1 MRASRAARSIREWR
15 KRRMILYSLKAEPGG
30 GGARHEKLN
39 APQSPEKAGAL
50 LHERPQN
57 AAAAGSGRTAFLL
70 VAIAATAVVAPM
82 LLLSNASGH
91 DLQFHV
97 ASWMEVANQWRQG
110 IIYPRWAEWANWGFG
125 EPRFI
130 FYPPASWMMGAALG
144 VILPWRVVPGVFIWL
159 ALVLAGICMWHF
171 AREWLLRHEAI
182 LAAVIYAVN
191 PYHLVIVY
199 FRSDFAELLASA
211 LFPLVLYGSLRV
223 VREGWR
229 GWPWLAVP
237 FAAVWLSNAPAGV
250 LASYSLA
257 LIFLVL
263 SVLRRSARPLF
274 TGGMGMA
281 AGFGL
286 AAFYILPAAWEQRWV
301 QIHQVIMDTLHPA
314 QNFLFTHGSDPEFV
328 FFNWKISAVA
338 LLVTLAV
345 AIAAVFVSRRRREFP
360 QLWWALLA
368 LGFAAIL
375 LMFPA
380 SAIFWRLLP
389 KLEFLQFPWRW
400 LGPLDFVLAIF
411 VAVALGSVKRQW
423 ICWIFV
429 VLILGSLGAVISKDA
444 WWDSEDIPF
453 LANSIQAGFGYEG
466 TDEYQPLGSDRY
478 ELPGTDANGDWIASS
493 PAPDVRQY
501 DASIGN
507 GKSAAPLV
515 FRIQRWAATH
525 RSFSAQASAP
535 TMIAVRLLAYPG
547 WQVQVDG
554 ATSTIAIA
562 PKTGEMLLALPA
574 GTHQLNIDFRNT
586 WDRITG
592 ALISL
597 MFAVAFLVFVLQ
609 ARLSQRNR
617 ARLNSLRKNSTFLGG
632 RSFSSDIKLC

>member
-1 MRASRAARSIREWR
+1 
-15 KRRMILYSLKAEPGG
+15 MILYSLKAEPGG

-39 APQSPEKAGAL
+39 ALQSPAKSGSL

-57 AAAAGSGRTAFLL
+57 AAGSGRTAFLL
-70 VAIAATAVVAPM
+70 VALAATAVVAPM
-82 LLLSNASGH
+82 LFLSNASGH
-91 DLQFHV
+91 DIQFHV
-97 ASWMEVANQWRQG
+97 ASWMEVGNQWRQG

-130 FYPPASWMMGAALG
+130 FYPPLSWIIGAALG

-171 AREWLLRHEAI
+171 AREWLPRRQAI

-211 LFPLVLYGSLRV
+211 LFPLVLYGAFRV

-229 GWPWLAVP
+229 GWAWLAVP

-263 SVLRRSARPLF
+263 SVLRRNGRPLLA
-274 TGGMGMA
+274 GGLGMA

-301 QIHQVIMDTLHPA
+301 QIHQAIADTLHP
-314 QNFLFTHGSDPEFV
+314 QRNFLFTRGGDPEFV
-328 FFNWKISAVA
+328 YFNWKISAVA
-338 LLVTLAV
+338 LAVILAV

-368 LGFAAIL
+368 LGSAAIF

-400 LGPLDFVLAIF
+400 LGPLDFVFAIF
-411 VAVALGSVKRQW
+411 VSVALGSVKRQW
-423 ICWIFV
+423 ICWILV
-429 VLILGSLGAVISKDA
+429 VLILGSLGAAIAKDA
-444 WWDSEDIPF
+444 WWDSEDVPF
-453 LANSIQAGFGYEG
+453 LSNSIQAGFGYEG
-466 TDEYQPLGSDRY
+466 TDEYQPLGSNRY
-478 ELPGTDANGDWIASS
+478 ELPGTDANGVWIAPS

-501 DASIGN
+501 GSSMAD
-507 GKSAAPLV
+507 GKSTPPVV
-515 FRIQRWAATH
+515 FHIQRWTATH

-535 TMIAVRLLAYPG
+535 MVLALRLLAYPG

-554 ATSTIAIA
+554 ATSAIAAA
-562 PKTGEMLLALPA
+562 PKTGEILLALPA
-574 GTHQLNIDFRNT
+574 GTHQVNIDFRNT
-586 WDRITG
+586 WDRIAG

-597 MFAVAFLVFVLQ
+597 AFAIGFLVFALL
-609 ARLSQRNR
+609 ARFRR
-617 ARLNSLRKNSTFLGG
+617 
-632 RSFSSDIKLC
+632 

>member
-1 MRASRAARSIREWR
+1 M
-15 KRRMILYSLKAEPGG
+15 
-30 GGARHEKLN
+30 
-39 APQSPEKAGAL
+39 
-50 LHERPQN
+50 
-57 AAAAGSGRTAFLL
+57 
-70 VAIAATAVVAPM
+70 
-82 LLLSNASGH
+82 
-91 DLQFHV
+91 
-97 ASWMEVANQWRQG
+97 
-110 IIYPRWAEWANWGFG
+110 
-125 EPRFI
+125 
-130 FYPPASWMMGAALG
+130 
-144 VILPWRVVPGVFIWL
+144 
-159 ALVLAGICMWHF
+159 
-171 AREWLLRHEAI
+171 
-182 LAAVIYAVN
+182 
-191 PYHLVIVY
+191 
-199 FRSDFAELLASA
+199 
-211 LFPLVLYGSLRV
+211 
-223 VREGWR
+223 REGWR

-411 VAVALGSVKRQW
+411 VAVALGSVKRPW

-478 ELPGTDANGDWIASS
+478 ELPGTDANGVWIASS

-515 FRIQRWAATH
+515 FRIQRWTATH

-597 MFAVAFLVFVLQ
+597 MFAVAFLLFVLQ

-617 ARLNSLRKNSTFLGG
+617 ARLNSLRKNSTF
-632 RSFSSDIKLC
+632 